1 MSLTPADVRNVTF
14 SKPPLG
20 RPGYHEDEVDDFLDL
35 VEAELAQLTQDNAAL
50 RTLVTQLD
58 QQLRAVS
65 TGNSPDSLDSTD
77 SAADPPDADHDP
89 PATHLLVLAQ
99 ETADQLTDQAH
110 AEADKI
116 LSQTRTEC
124 EQLLSGAQG
133 KAEDLINDARTRADT
148 MLQDARTA
156 AQALQQQARD
166 EAAALA
172 QEATRQRTA
181 ILEALEQDK
190 NLLEYTID
198 QLRSFE
204 LEYRMKLATY
214 LHSLIH
220 QLDGPEFAAPAADRI
235 PAQQDIVA

>member
-1 MSLTPADVRNVTF
+1 VSLTPADVRNVAF

-35 VEAELAQLTQDNAAL
+35 VEAELAQLMQDNAAL

-58 QQLRAVS
+58 QQLRALS
-65 TGNSPDSLDSTD
+65 TGNSPDSPDR
-77 SAADPPDADHDP
+77 AADPPDADYDAP
-89 PATHLLVLAQ
+89 
-99 ETADQLTDQAH
+99 

-116 LSQTRTEC
+116 LSQTSTEC

-133 KAEDLINDARTRADT
+133 KAENLINDARTRADA
-148 MLQDARTA
+148 MLQDARTT

-190 NLLEYTID
+190 NLLENTID

-204 LEYRMKLATY
+204 LEYRMQLATY

-220 QLDGPEFAAPAADRI
+220 QLDGPEFAAPAANHI
-235 PAQQDIVA
+235 PAPQDNVA

>member
-1 MSLTPADVRNVTF
+1 LTPADVRNVTF

-35 VEAELAQLTQDNAAL
+35 VEAELAQLMQDNAAL

-58 QQLRAVS
+58 QQLRALS
-65 TGNSPDSLDSTD
+65 TGNSPDCTD
-77 SAADPPDADHDP
+77 RAADPPDADHDP
-89 PATHLLVLAQ
+89 PAAHVLGSAQ
-99 ETADQLTDQAH
+99 EMADPLTDQAQ

-190 NLLEYTID
+190 NLLENTID

-220 QLDGPEFAAPAADRI
+220 QLDGPEFAAPAAGHI
-235 PAQQDIVA
+235 PAQHDIVA

>member
-1 MSLTPADVRNVTF
+1 MSLTPADVRNVAF

-35 VEAELAQLTQDNAAL
+35 VEAELAQLMQDNAAL

-58 QQLRAVS
+58 QQLRALS
-65 TGNSPDSLDSTD
+65 TGNSPDSPDSPD
-77 SAADPPDADHDP
+77 RAADPPDADHDA
-89 PATHLLVLAQ
+89 PAAHVLVLAQ
-99 ETADQLTDQAH
+99 ETADQLTDQAD

-116 LSQTRTEC
+116 LSQTSTEC

-133 KAEDLINDARTRADT
+133 KAEDLINDARTRADA
-148 MLQDARTA
+148 MLQDARTT

-190 NLLEYTID
+190 NLLENTID

-204 LEYRMKLATY
+204 LEYRMQLATY

-220 QLDGPEFAAPAADRI
+220 QLDGAEFAAPAANHI
-235 PAQQDIVA
+235 PAPQDNVA